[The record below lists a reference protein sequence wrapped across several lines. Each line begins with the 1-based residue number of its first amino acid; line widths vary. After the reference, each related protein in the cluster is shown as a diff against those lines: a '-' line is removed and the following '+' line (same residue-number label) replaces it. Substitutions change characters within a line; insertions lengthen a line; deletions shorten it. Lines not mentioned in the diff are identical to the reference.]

1 MATQAESKTKEFGKF
16 LKCVRSELK
25 KVIWPNKEELK
36 NHTVLV
42 IISVILA
49 TVFLWVLDMV
59 FGFGLNLIIG

>member
-16 LKCVRSELK
+16 LKGVRSELK

-36 NHTVLV
+36 NHTFLV